1 MSEGSMLRWL
11 ATNVR
16 TFILAF
22 ALALAVW
29 VSAVTAADPDETR
42 AFPNSIP
49 IEFVGQDPGLIIK
62 GQVPRQIQ
70 LTLRAPSSVWE
81 KLTSEKDAVHVL
93 VDLSGV
99 GVGTYRLDVQVQIQ
113 FRPVRIISFSPEQID
128 LILEALVTRSLPVQ
142 LSLTGTPAI
151 GYQTG
156 DAALDP
162 AEVILSGAESLVE
175 QVASVGVTLDLTDL
189 RQNVDATLAL
199 QALDGQ
205 GAPVSGLTLNPDSVQ
220 VSLPITQQGGY
231 RDLAVKVVTIGRP
244 ASGYRLTNIA
254 PIPPVVTVF
263 SSNFEQI
270 TALPGYVETDPLD
283 LNGASADI
291 ETRLTLNLP
300 LGVTLVGEQNVL
312 VQVGISAI
320 QGSLTLNNQP
330 VEIINLSPTLQVSVS
345 PDKVNVLLSGP
356 LPVLNTLAP
365 ADVHVIIDAKDLTP
379 GTYQLTP
386 TVQMV
391 IGDVTVESIL
401 PGTVEVVIS
410 KKTTP

>member
-1 MSEGSMLRWL
+1 MLRWL
-11 ATNVR
+11 ATNLR

-29 VSAVTAADPDETR
+29 VSAVTAANPDETR
-42 AFPNSIP
+42 TFPNSIP
-49 IEFVGQDPGLIIK
+49 IEFVGQDPALIFK

-81 KLTSEKDAVHVL
+81 QLTSEKDAVYAL
-93 VDLSGV
+93 VDLSGL
-99 GVGTYRLDVQVQIQ
+99 GAGMYRLDVQVQIQ
-113 FRPVRIISFSPEQID
+113 IRPVRIISFSPEQID
-128 LILEALVTRSLPVQ
+128 LTLEKLVTRSLPVQ

-205 GAPVSGLTLNPDSVQ
+205 GAPVSGLTLNPDSIQ

-270 TALPGYVETDPLD
+270 TALPGYVETNPLD

-291 ETRLTLNLP
+291 ETHLTLNLP
-300 LGVTLVGEQNVL
+300 LGVTLVGEQSVL

-330 VEIINLSPTLQVSVS
+330 VEIINLSPTLQASVS

-386 TVQMV
+386 TIQLVV
-391 IGDVTVESIL
+391 EGVTVETIL

>member
-1 MSEGSMLRWL
+1 MLRWL
-11 ATNVR
+11 ATNLR

-29 VSAVTAADPDETR
+29 VSAVTAANPDETR
-42 AFPNSIP
+42 TFPNSIP
-49 IEFVGQDPGLIIK
+49 IEFVGQDPALIFK

-81 KLTSEKDAVHVL
+81 QLTSEKDAVYVL
-93 VDLSGV
+93 VDLSGL
-99 GVGTYRLDVQVQIQ
+99 GAGTYRLDVQVQIQ
-113 FRPVRIISFSPEQID
+113 VRPVRIISFSPEQID
-128 LILEALVTRSLPVQ
+128 LTLEKLVTRSLPVT
-142 LSLTGTPAI
+142 LSLTSTPAT
-151 GYQTG
+151 GYQAG

-162 AEVILSGAESLVE
+162 AEVIVSGPESLVE
-175 QVASVGVTLDLTDL
+175 LVASVGVTLDLTDL
-189 RQNVDATLAL
+189 RQDVDATLAL
-199 QALDGQ
+199 QALDSHGS
-205 GAPVSGLTLNPDSVQ
+205 PVSGLTLNPDSIQ

-270 TALPGYVETDPLD
+270 TALPGYVETNPLD

-291 ETRLTLNLP
+291 ETHLTLNLP
-300 LGVTLVGEQNVL
+300 LGVTLVGEQSVL

-320 QGSLTLNNQP
+320 QGSLTLNNQS
-330 VEIINLSPTLQVSVS
+330 VEIINLSPTLQASVS

-386 TVQMV
+386 TIQLVV
-391 IGDVTVESIL
+391 EGVTVESIL

>member
-1 MSEGSMLRWL
+1 MLRWL

>member
-1 MSEGSMLRWL
+1 MLRWL

-81 KLTSEKDAVHVL
+81 KLTSEKDAVHTL
-93 VDLSGV
+93 VDLSGL
-99 GVGTYRLDVQVQIQ
+99 GAGTYRLDVQVQIQ
-113 FRPVRIISFSPEQID
+113 VQPVRIISLSPEQID
-128 LILEALVTRSLPVQ
+128 LILEALVTHSLPVQ
-142 LSLTGTPAI
+142 LLLIGTPAI
-151 GYQTG
+151 GYQSG

-162 AEVILSGAESLVE
+162 AEVIVSGPESLVE

-189 RQNVDATLAL
+189 RQNVDVTLAL

-205 GAPVSGLTLNPDSVQ
+205 GAPVSGLTLNPDSIQ

-270 TALPGYVETDPLD
+270 TALPGYVETNPLD

-291 ETRLTLNLP
+291 ETRLTLDLP
-300 LGVTLVGEQNVL
+300 PGVTLVGEQNVL
-312 VQVGISAI
+312 VQVGIAAI

>member
-1 MSEGSMLRWL
+1 MLRWL
-11 ATNVR
+11 TTNLR
-16 TFILAF
+16 TFFLAF

-42 AFPNSIP
+42 LFPNSIP

-62 GQVPRQIQ
+62 GQVTRQIQ
-70 LTLRAPSSVWE
+70 LTLRAPRSVWD
-81 KLTSEKDAVHVL
+81 KLTSEKDAVHAL
-93 VDLSGV
+93 VDLSGLAA
-99 GVGTYRLDVQVQIQ
+99 GTYRLDVQVQVRVQ
-113 FRPVRIISFSPEQID
+113 PVRVISFSPEQLD
-128 LILEALVTRSLPVQ
+128 LALEALVTRSLSVE
-142 LSLTGTPAI
+142 LSLTGKPAI
-151 GYQTG
+151 GYQAG

-162 AEVILSGAESLVE
+162 AEVVVSGPESLVN
-175 QVASVGVTLDLTDL
+175 QVAIVSLSLDLSDL
-189 RQNVDATLAL
+189 RQNVETTLAL
-199 QALDGQ
+199 QALDDT
-205 GAPVSGLTLNPDSVQ
+205 GAPITGLTLHPDSVQ
-220 VSLPITQQGGY
+220 VSLPITQEGGY

-244 ASGYRLTNIA
+244 ANGYRLTNIA

-263 SSNFEQI
+263 SSNFDQI
-270 TALPGYVETDPLD
+270 SAMPGYVETDPLD

-291 ETRLTLNLP
+291 ETHLNLDLP
-300 LGVTLVGEQNVL
+300 LGVTLVGEQSVL

-356 LPVLNTLAP
+356 LPVLNKLAP

-386 TVQMV
+386 TIQLVV
-391 IGDVTVESIL
+391 EGVTVESIL

-410 KKTTP
+410 YKTSP

>member
-16 TFILAF
+16 RFILAF

-42 AFPNSIP
+42 TFPNSIP

-70 LTLRAPSSVWE
+70 LTLRAPNSVWE
-81 KLTSEKDAVHVL
+81 KLTSEKDAVHAL

-99 GVGTYRLDVQVQIQ
+99 GAGTYSLDVQVQIQ
-113 FRPVRIISFSPEQID
+113 VRPVRIISFSPKQID

-151 GYQTG
+151 GYQAG
-156 DAALDP
+156 DKALDP
-162 AEVILSGAESLVE
+162 AEVIVSGPESLVE
-175 QVASVGVTLDLTDL
+175 QVAIVGVTLDLTDL

-205 GAPVSGLTLNPDSVQ
+205 GALVSGLILNPDSVQ
-220 VSLPITQQGGY
+220 ISLSITQQGGY

-270 TALPGYVETDPLD
+270 TALPGYVETAPFD

-291 ETRLTLNLP
+291 ETHLTLNLP
-300 LGVTLVGEQNVL
+300 LGVTLVGEQSVL

-330 VEIINLSPTLQVSVS
+330 VEIINLSPTLQASVS

-386 TVQMV
+386 TIQLVV
-391 IGDVTVESIL
+391 EGVTVETIL
-401 PGTVEVVIS
+401 PGTVEVVIR